1 MPSSA
6 ISLGCLWHSV
16 DVLTN
21 LPLAPMT
28 PRLLAFAGSTR
39 THSLNK
45 KLIALAAGLARA
57 AGTDVTVIDLRDYP
71 MPFYDGDL
79 EAQSGLP
86 ERARALKAM
95 MMDHQGFLLACPEY
109 NSSISAVLK
118 NAIDW
123 VSRPVAGEPA
133 SVAFRGKWAALLA
146 ASPGNLG
153 GLRGLMTVRQVLNT
167 LGVVVLP
174 TQLAVARAND
184 AFGEDGALKDA
195 GQQAALTGLTA
206 ELVRYMRMSVS
217 TT

>member
-1 MPSSA
+1 
-6 ISLGCLWHSV
+6 
-16 DVLTN
+16 
-21 LPLAPMT
+21 MT

-39 THSLNK
+39 TQSLNK
-45 KLIALAAGLARA
+45 KLITLAAGLARA
-57 AGTDVTVIDLRDYP
+57 AGAEVTVLDLREFP

-86 ERARALKAM
+86 ERARALKAL
-95 MMDHQGFLLACPEY
+95 MMDHQGLLLACPEY

-123 VSRPVAGEPA
+123 VSRPVPGEPGA
-133 SVAFRGKWAALLA
+133 VAFKGKWAALLA

-153 GLRGLMTVRQVLNT
+153 GMRGLMTVRQVLNT

-184 AFGEDGALKDA
+184 AFGDDGALKDA
-195 GQQAALTGLTA
+195 GQQAALAALTA
-206 ELVRYMRMSVS
+206 ELVRYVRMSVAR
-217 TT
+217 T